1 MIQLNTQYPVT
12 QHPRMALLQ
21 QKYRQLCLSM
31 SRQAAP
37 LPVTVTFVPS
47 SGSGIAFDRPIARVG
62 SALLCGLEPTDD
74 DSDRLTRSQYTY
86 RGLRARY
93 VPDAGKVVW
102 EDQDWFAFPLS
113 SKTYASQFDERL
125 IRSPK
130 YLDVLIGLH
139 QLASRMAGQTGDRG
153 YKPTM
158 PPTLL
163 GFVPQG
169 GERLD
174 ASFDNDDPL
183 ADQLSSHPTEFIQKC
198 AAACDLTVSQA
209 WRVFD
214 AETHMPGDV
223 EMFGL
228 RLVDARLVSPESLKN
243 PLVKVTG
250 AYHDLRAI
258 LGRSFTNPSRK
269 LPELEVRNP
278 AEKIVGEINRQR
290 GDVRD
295 PGEWTQAEADQA
307 MALMRERIGPLHVF
321 FDDHDISEALVTP
334 GKPAR
339 VQDFDAHAVLHAH
352 GTSAAARGLRRLM
365 MKQVS
370 DGCSDENLVNALNNP
385 DAPLIASLIARRQC
399 WSSD

>member
-1 MIQLNTQYPVT
+1 MVRLQRQY
-12 QHPRMALLQ
+12 RD
-21 QKYRQLCLSM
+21 LCLSM
-31 SRQAAP
+31 SRQADP
-37 LPVTVTFVPS
+37 LPVPVTFVPS

-62 SALLCGLEPTDD
+62 SILLCGLEPNDD
-74 DSDRLTRSQYTY
+74 DSDRFTDSPYIY

-93 VPDAGKVVW
+93 LPEAGKVLW
-102 EDQDWFAFPLS
+102 EDQDWFEFPIS
-113 SKTYASQFDERL
+113 PKTYASHFDERL
-125 IRSPK
+125 MRSPK

-139 QLASRMAGQTGDRG
+139 QLASRMVGRTGDQG
-153 YKPTM
+153 YTPTM
-158 PPTLL
+158 PATLL

-169 GERLD
+169 GERFD
-174 ASFDNDDPL
+174 TSFDNDDPL

-198 AAACDLTVSQA
+198 AEECDLTVSQA

-214 AETHMPGDV
+214 AETRMPGDV

-243 PLVKVTG
+243 PMVKVTG
-250 AYHDLRAI
+250 AYHDLRTV
-258 LGRSFTNPSRK
+258 LGRRFTNPARK
-269 LPELEVRNP
+269 LPGLEVRNP
-278 AEKIVGEINRQR
+278 AEKIIAEINHQR
-290 GDVRD
+290 GDVKD
-295 PGEWTQAEADQA
+295 LGEWTQAEADQA
-307 MALMRERIGPLHVF
+307 MAMMRKHIGPRNVF
-321 FDDHDISEALVTP
+321 FDDHDISDALVTP

-339 VQDFDAHAVLHAH
+339 VQDFDAQAVLHTH
-352 GTSAAARGLRRLM
+352 GASAVTRGLRRLM